1 MKDFTKIDKNFAIET
16 NIQREG
22 LVFFDPEDQP
32 FSFYGVYRE
41 GEKFVRLPEK
51 VAAQVNDGVH
61 EMCGHLTGGRIR
73 FCTDSPYV
81 AVSAKYN
88 QVLRMDHFALTGSAG
103 MDLYADNIYVRS
115 FRPSY
120 DLKDKYEGVID
131 FGNSR
136 MREITINLPTYSGID
151 KIYVGLKSGSKIEK
165 ASDYKITR
173 PVVFYGSSITHGGCC
188 SRPGMTYEAIL
199 SRRFGFD
206 YVNLGF
212 SGSARAEDA
221 MCDYISSLDM
231 SLFVYD
237 YDHNSPS
244 LDHLE
249 KTHERF
255 FLRFREKQPD
265 TPVIMMSRPVFFLMG
280 SEWDRRDIILK
291 TYCNAV
297 ARGDKKVWYIDGT
310 NLMDVAKDNGTVDG
324 CHPTDFGFWNMA
336 KTLGDEIEKNY
347 TRIFG

>member
-1 MKDFTKIDKNFAIET
+1 MEDITVFLPMCDVIKNVEISIDEGAEIEAPT
-16 NIQREG
+16 
-22 LVFFDPEDQP
+22 
-32 FSFYGVYRE
+32 
-41 GEKFVRLPEK
+41 
-51 VAAQVNDGVH
+51 
-61 EMCGHLTGGRIR
+61 
-73 FCTDSPYV
+73 PY
-81 AVSAKYN
+81 KYS
-88 QVLRMDHFALTGSAG
+88 T
-103 MDLYADNIYVRS
+103 
-115 FRPSY
+115 
-120 DLKDKYEGVID
+120 
-131 FGNSR
+131 
-136 MREITINLPTYSGID
+136 
-151 KIYVGLKSGSKIEK
+151 
-165 ASDYKITR
+165 